1 MFFSIVELAHHCH
14 CNQIYA
20 LYLQYLFIIHAVKPV
35 ILCIEYSLLLL
46 DQNL

>member
-1 MFFSIVELAHHCH
+1 MYFSIVELALHCH

-20 LYLQYLFIIHAVKPV
+20 LYLHYLFIIHAVKPV
-35 ILCIEYSLLLL
+35 ILCIECSLLLL